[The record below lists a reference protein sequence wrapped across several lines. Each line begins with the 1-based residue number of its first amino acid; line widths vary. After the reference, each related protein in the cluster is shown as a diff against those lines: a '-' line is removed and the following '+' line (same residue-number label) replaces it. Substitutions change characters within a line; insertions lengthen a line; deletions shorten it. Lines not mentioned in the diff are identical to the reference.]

1 MNSYMQTGSS
11 GILIMGIVLLLAAA
25 IIYSFMYSIPRNVKR
40 IADTL
45 EVQNAAMRESI
56 MMLAGAVRQS
66 SVSASM
72 QNGNKINVDN
82 VRMDTANMFAEA
94 VIRIREGYITVEQL
108 MRVGISDR
116 TIAVQA
122 LVAMGVEVKE

>member
-45 EVQNAAMRESI
+45 EVQNAAII
-56 MMLAGAVRQS
+56 MSEWRQ
-66 SVSASM
+66 
-72 QNGNKINVDN
+72 
-82 VRMDTANMFAEA
+82 
-94 VIRIREGYITVEQL
+94 RIWLLRRSLEFGKDI
-108 MRVGISDR
+108 
-116 TIAVQA
+116 
-122 LVAMGVEVKE
+122 

>member
-1 MNSYMQTGSS
+1 
-11 GILIMGIVLLLAAA
+11 
-25 IIYSFMYSIPRNVKR
+25 MYSIPRNVKR

-45 EVQNAAMRESI
+45 EAQNAVMRESI
-56 MMLAGAVRQS
+56 TMLAGAVRQS

-116 TIAVQA
+116 AIAVQA

>member
-1 MNSYMQTGSS
+1 
-11 GILIMGIVLLLAAA
+11 
-25 IIYSFMYSIPRNVKR
+25 MYSISRNVKR

-45 EVQNAAMRESI
+45 EAQNAAMRESFT
-56 MMLAGAVRQS
+56 MLAGAVRQS

-72 QNGNKINVDN
+72 QNGNRINVDN
-82 VRMDTANMFAEA
+82 VRMNSANMFAEA

-116 TIAVQA
+116 AIAVQA

>member
-1 MNSYMQTGSS
+1 MNGYMETGSS
-11 GILIMGIVLLLAAA
+11 GILIMGIILLFIAV
-25 IIYSFMYSIPRNVKR
+25 ISYSFMYSIPRNVKR

-45 EVQNAAMRESI
+45 EAQNAAMRESI
-56 MMLAGAVRQS
+56 TMLAGAVRQS

-72 QNGNKINVDN
+72 QNGNRINVDN

-116 TIAVQA
+116 AIAVQA

>member
-1 MNSYMQTGSS
+1 MNGYMGTGSS
-11 GILIMGIVLLLAAA
+11 GIIIMGIILFLAAA

-45 EVQNAAMRESI
+45 EAQNAALRESFT
-56 MMLAGAVRQS
+56 MLAGAVRQS

-72 QNGNKINVDN
+72 QNGNRINVDN

-116 TIAVQA
+116 AIAVQA

>member
-1 MNSYMQTGSS
+1 MVATTDSVVSKVDATLVAFCNALLVTFAGSR
-11 GILIMGIVLLLAAA
+11 
-25 IIYSFMYSIPRNVKR
+25 IP
-40 IADTL
+40 A
-45 EVQNAAMRESI
+45 AAMRESFT
-56 MMLAGAVRQS
+56 MLAGAVRQS

-72 QNGNKINVDN
+72 QNGNRINVDN
-82 VRMDTANMFAEA
+82 VRMNSANMFAEA

-116 TIAVQA
+116 AIAVQA

>member
-1 MNSYMQTGSS
+1 MNGYMGTGSS
-11 GILIMGIVLLLAAA
+11 GILIMGIILLFIAV
-25 IIYSFMYSIPRNVKR
+25 ISYSFMYSIPRNVKR

-45 EVQNAAMRESI
+45 EAQNAAMRESI
-56 MMLAGAVRQS
+56 TMLAGAVRQS

-72 QNGNKINVDN
+72 QNSNRINVDN

-116 TIAVQA
+116 AIAVQA